1 MASLKNVKYTYP
13 GTDKQI
19 LKNVSV
25 KLSQSSRVALIGAN
39 GAGKTTLLKLLVG
52 GVCECVYARACT
64 RAREGERERGCVC
77 VCVCVCRRERERE
90 SVCVCVCACV
100 WR

>member
-52 GVCECVYARACT
+52 GVC
-64 RAREGERERGCVC
+64 VC
-77 VCVCVCRRERERE
+77 VCARARATGGERERE
-90 SVCVCVCACV
+90 SVCVCVCV